1 MLPVLFLEFILN
13 FLIAQ
18 NIACNIGEFC
28 AELLW
33 RERKELLFYY
43 HCNAAADGQGILL
56 CYVPRRHRTKL

>member
-1 MLPVLFLEFILN
+1 MLQVLYLELIPH

-33 RERKELLFYY
+33 RERKERLFYY
-43 HCNAAADGQGILL
+43 YCNAVADGQGTLL
-56 CYVPRRHRTKL
+56 CCVPCRHRTKL